1 MRLYL
6 AAITI
11 LSLCLP
17 APTCANAPDFTWGR
31 GRAAVLLVQ
40 SQQAWTA
47 ARSPLASSQSPFEVL
62 NAALERFKLLEQSR
76 VLYSQAL
83 MQARPSAASR
93 AALAEYEDAFFSTRS
108 SLRLAAG
115 AARAQIS
122 VSMADTSTWSY
133 CMQSL
138 EAAIDSLRD
147 AAADARRS
155 SHPSLP
161 ADKVEQLRGYL
172 FRAWEQAQKDRD
184 PQVIKDLD
192 LAVLLDS
199 IHPQTST
206 ISEQVDQ

>member
-1 MRLYL
+1 
-6 AAITI
+6 
-11 LSLCLP
+11 
-17 APTCANAPDFTWGR
+17 
-31 GRAAVLLVQ
+31 
-40 SQQAWTA
+40 
-47 ARSPLASSQSPFEVL
+47 
-62 NAALERFKLLEQSR
+62 
-76 VLYSQAL
+76 
-83 MQARPSAASR
+83 
-93 AALAEYEDAFFSTRS
+93 
-108 SLRLAAG
+108 
-115 AARAQIS
+115 
-122 VSMADTSTWSY
+122 
-133 CMQSL
+133 MQSL